1 MECEICLRPAT
12 SRLPFNCTTCARNA
26 IYEPRLQHAR
36 VLLQKEALGN
46 DVENV
51 VKKAQATGGV
61 GPLSRSPRNTEA
73 SIPSRLYVERL
84 GSEQYESTERTQAI
98 LGHVESLREGVK
110 EIKADIAKRKF
121 LLTQRRAALV
131 SIKKE
136 LEHLESTATEP
147 FHKSIT
153 KTENRWQ
160 ATHKMSAEARV
171 FLCKEAAQLYGLKP
185 RKRQK
190 DEAGRDSYMIGGVP
204 IVDLRDI
211 NSMSSYPTGVHVQ

>member
-1 MECEICLRPAT
+1 MECGICLRPAS

-26 IYEPRLQHAR
+26 AYEPRLQHAR

-46 DVENV
+46 EVEHAV
-51 VKKAQATGGV
+51 TRAQARGGI
-61 GPLSRSPRNTEA
+61 GSLPRSARSTEA
-73 SIPSRLYVERL
+73 SVPSRLYVERIA
-84 GSEQYESTERTQAI
+84 SEQHESAERTQTI
-98 LGHVESLREGVK
+98 LSHVEALREGVQ
-110 EIKADIAKRKF
+110 EIKADVAKRKAF
-121 LLTQRRAALV
+121 LTQRRAALA
-131 SIKKE
+131 SAKKE
-136 LEHLESTATEP
+136 FGRQESTATEP
-147 FHKSIT
+147 FEKSIA

-171 FLCKEAAQLYGLKP
+171 FLCKEAAQLYGLEP

-211 NSMSSYPTGVHVQ
+211 NSMSPHPRLR